1 MGQFLESI
9 EKTRVSLP
17 PMDAAKLKYVAVVTM
32 LIDHAACVFLERTQ
46 TADGRYLMDVLAGGA
61 LLDRILRAVGRQAFP
76 VFCFFLVEGF
86 FYTRSRVRY
95 LIRLAVFALLSQEP
109 FRQCIFPRSDQLHAN
124 VMCTL
129 LLGLLAIWCIDALGT
144 VFLEDPPGNG
154 VHAEPGYTD
163 GHGAPAG
170 AENNPD
176 IREAAGPAGK
186 EEKSVL
192 ARVFCE
198 LPGGK
203 AAESLLR
210 RGIFLLA
217 AAGTVYGFCRLGILV
232 RTDYSYGGIVLI
244 ILLYLLRDYRICA
257 LFFSW
262 LWLGWYNQ
270 FEIYAAPAFL
280 LLACYNGKRG
290 RQQKYFFYAFY
301 PAHLALLWGLRVLL
315 FP

>member
-1 MGQFLESI
+1 
-9 EKTRVSLP
+9 
-17 PMDAAKLKYVAVVTM
+17 MDAAKLKYVAVVTM

-170 AENNPD
+170 AEKNPD
-176 IREAAGPAGK
+176 IREAPSA
-186 EEKSVL
+186 
-192 ARVFCE
+192 
-198 LPGGK
+198 
-203 AAESLLR
+203 LR
-210 RGIFLLA
+210 ISSRSS
-217 AAGTVYGFCRLGILV
+217 T
-232 RTDYSYGGIVLI
+232 SM
-244 ILLYLLRDYRICA
+244 
-257 LFFSW
+257 
-262 LWLGWYNQ
+262 
-270 FEIYAAPAFL
+270 
-280 LLACYNGKRG
+280 
-290 RQQKYFFYAFY
+290 
-301 PAHLALLWGLRVLL
+301 
-315 FP
+315 

>member
-1 MGQFLESI
+1 MGQFFESI

-17 PMDAAKLKYVAVVTM
+17 PVDAAGLKYFAVVTM

-61 LLDRILRAVGRQAFP
+61 LLDRTLRAVGRQAFP

-86 FYTRSRVRY
+86 FYTRSRARY

-129 LLGLLAIWCIDALGT
+129 LLGLLAIWCIEVLGN
-144 VFLEDPPGNG
+144 VFLEEPPGDG
-154 VHAEPGYTD
+154 ADGESGYT
-163 GHGAPAG
+163 GCQGLPAG
-170 AENNPD
+170 AEKSPD
-176 IREAAGPAGK
+176 IRTAAGPAGK
-186 EEKSVL
+186 NRKSVT
-192 ARVFCE
+192 ARFFSPIPSE
-198 LPGGK
+198 K
-203 AAESLLR
+203 AVENLLR
-210 RGIFLLA
+210 RGIFLA
-217 AAGTVYGFCRLGILV
+217 VAAGTVYGFCRLGIQV
-232 RTDYSYGGIVLI
+232 RTDYSYGGIILI

-262 LWLGWYNQ
+262 LWMGWYNQ

-301 PAHLALLWGLRVLL
+301 PVHLALLWGLRVLL
-315 FP
+315 FR